1 MKMEIALAITSVLA
15 VYFFIR
21 GFRVSLRNIEL
32 QEKIKHQNDI
42 IDIKSDAV
50 QESFLKFV
58 SDSRELAYEYI
69 EEVQGGLKKFIK
81 DIEPEIKYF
90 EEYGSPVAIQPNYY
104 SMKKVVEAYRE
115 LEKLLPK
122 ESDA

>member
-1 MKMEIALAITSVLA
+1 MKMEIALAVTSVLA

-21 GFRVSLRNIEL
+21 GFRVSLRNVEL

>member
-1 MKMEIALAITSVLA
+1 MEIALAITSVLA

-21 GFRVSLRNIEL
+21 GFRVSLRNVEL

-122 ESDA
+122 ELDA